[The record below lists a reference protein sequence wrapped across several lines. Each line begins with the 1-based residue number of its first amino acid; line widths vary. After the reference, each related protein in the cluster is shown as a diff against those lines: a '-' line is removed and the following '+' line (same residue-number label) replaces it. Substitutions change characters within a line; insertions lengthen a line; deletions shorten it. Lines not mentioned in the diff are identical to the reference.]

1 MLFCDLVDSTALA
14 SQLDPEELRE
24 VVRAYQEACATV
36 IARFEGHIAQYLGDG
51 LLVYFGYPLA
61 HEDDAQRAVRAG
73 LGMLEAMRTLNTR
86 LTEEKGLRLAVRL
99 GIHTGLV
106 VVGEMGSGGHSEPLA
121 LGDTPNIASRLQGLA
136 APDTMLI
143 SEATYRLVQGYFT
156 LAALGPQ
163 ALKGVAVPVPVYR
176 ILGESGV
183 QSRLEVATGRGL
195 TPLVGRESEV
205 ALLLERWAQST
216 DGQGQAVV
224 LRGEA
229 GIGKSRLVEGLR
241 QQVER
246 RGWDADHLSL
256 LPVSHQQYPLSS
268 DRTPAAAAAHGT
280 ETIHPRR
287 RWTSW
292 SKPSA
297 HTAWPWRTWCHCL
310 PRCSPCRS
318 QTAILPSA

>member
-36 IARFEGHIAQYLGDG
+36 IAGFEGHIAQYLGDG

-86 LTEEKGLRLAVRL
+86 LTQEKGLRLAVRL

-106 VVGEMGSGGHSEPLA
+106 VVGAMGSGGHSEPLA

-136 APDTMLI
+136 TPDTMLM
-143 SEATYRLVQGYFT
+143 SEATSRLVQGYFT
-156 LAALGPQ
+156 LEALGPQ

-183 QSRLEVATGRGL
+183 RSRLEVATGRGL
-195 TPLVGRESEV
+195 TALVGRQSEV

-241 QQVER
+241 EQVER
-246 RGWDADHLSL
+246 QG
-256 LPVSHQQYPLSS
+256 
-268 DRTPAAAAAHGT
+268 GT
-280 ETIHPRR
+280 RIT
-287 RWTSW
+287 
-292 SKPSA
+292 
-297 HTAWPWRTWCHCL
+297 L
-310 PRCSPCRS
+310 RCSPYHTNSPLYPVIEHLQRRLHWHRDDTPQAKVDTLEQALRPYRLALEDVVPLFAALLS
-318 QTAILPSA
+318 VPLPDAILPSA